1 MTTANTGNVSLKAK
15 KPLTRLL
22 ALALILLLVNGVS
35 ASLVGLVVSHAS
47 VELNELI
54 AGHHHNDVDQS
65 HPGHDQSQSQLDH
78 QLSHD
83 DHSQQHDTHPHGSQ
97 AHHDASDHMHD
108 IPGQLNTRL
117 LRNTEIADFPFH
129 LIERDEPVRA
139 HYPFE
144 RPPKTPA

>member
-1 MTTANTGNVSLKAK
+1 MTTANTGHASLKAK
-15 KPLTRLL
+15 KPQTRLL

-54 AGHHHNDVDQS
+54 SGHHHNEVEQHHQQS
-65 HPGHDQSQSQLDH
+65 NDDYPLSSHKQDSYPHDS
-78 QLSHD
+78 
-83 DHSQQHDTHPHGSQ
+83 HPHGSQ

-144 RPPKTPA
+144 RPPKTLA

>member
-1 MTTANTGNVSLKAK
+1 MTTANTGYASLKAK

-47 VELNELI
+47 VELNEWI

-83 DHSQQHDTHPHGSQ
+83 DHSQQHDGHSLSSH

-144 RPPKTPA
+144 RPPKTLA

>member
-1 MTTANTGNVSLKAK
+1 MTTANTGNASLKAK

-65 HPGHDQSQSQLDH
+65 HPGHGQSQSQLDH
-78 QLSHD
+78 QLPD
-83 DHSQQHDTHPHGSQ
+83 DDQLQQHDGHSLSSH

-144 RPPKTPA
+144 RPPKTLS